1 MGFRGRWEGSMFLSR
16 KQKSVICVVCGQT
29 IAPKERRFVEKNR
42 VTKAER
48 HTHIGC
54 KPAASEAKSS

>member
-1 MGFRGRWEGSMFLSR
+1 MFLSR